1 MFKFFVKDPSNEND
15 YFKRIQIRKILNDF
29 KKSGLDKENF
39 FLTLNNLK
47 SSNNAIKFY
56 TDQNKN

>member
-1 MFKFFVKDPSNEND
+1 MKDPSNEND

-29 KKSGLDKENF
+29 KKSGLDKEKL

-56 TDQNKN
+56 TDQNRKFNSF